1 MALLVETEE
10 MIFNNL
16 LFFEREVARPQTIK
30 REIDMLMPRLHKIG
44 VQHKNIVISRV
55 IKNNH
60 VKKTMLMQI
69 HMPIDVNASLLEF
82 IDENPRY
89 SLENNFSIGKGLKLV
104 ISNNEDEFRDGI
116 NQLMKR
122 RPDFDMSKNPIV
134 EMSHISYDGT
144 VMSFE
149 LFLEDKILL

>member
-1 MALLVETEE
+1 
-10 MIFNNL
+10 
-16 LFFEREVARPQTIK
+16 
-30 REIDMLMPRLHKIG
+30 
-44 VQHKNIVISRV
+44 
-55 IKNNH
+55 
-60 VKKTMLMQI
+60 
-69 HMPIDVNASLLEF
+69 MPIDVNDSLLEF

-104 ISNNEDEFRDGI
+104 ISNNEDEFREGI